1 VPLPPVLESAN
12 ALDLSP
18 RIVGSTT
25 VVASPTDNTETIIAS
40 VTVPGGLSYATGV
53 FVVAWA
59 AFTVGTSGTAVNLRV
74 RQTDVAG
81 AVKAAT
87 GAVNEGVTAATQ
99 LGVRV
104 AWGLD
109 AAPADG
115 QIYKATLTV
124 TGGAAASTVSAV
136 FLGAIAV

>member
-1 VPLPPVLESAN
+1 VPLPFLESAN

-25 VVASPTDNTETIIAS
+25 VVASPTDNAETIIAS

-53 FVVAWA
+53 FVVSWA

-81 AVKAAT
+81 TVKAAT
-87 GAVNEGVTAATQ
+87 GATNEGVTAATQ

>member
-1 VPLPPVLESAN
+1 MPGDPFVQSARGI
-12 ALDLSP
+12 DLSA
-18 RIVGSTT
+18 RIAASTT

-53 FVVAWA
+53 LVVAFA
-59 AFTVGTSGTAVNLRV
+59 AFTVGTSGTAVNLKI
-74 RQTDVAG
+74 RQTDASGTTIV
-81 AVKAAT
+81 AT
-87 GAVNEGVTAATQ
+87 GATNEGVTAATQ
-99 LGVRV
+99 LGERV

-109 AAPADG
+109 TAPADG

-136 FLGAIAV
+136 FLGVFAV

>member
-1 VPLPPVLESAN
+1 MPGLPFLESAN

-18 RIVGSTT
+18 RIVGSTV
-25 VVASPTDNTETIIAS
+25 VVASPAAGAETIIAS

-59 AFTVGTSGTAVNLRV
+59 AFTVGTDGVSANLRI

-81 AVKAAT
+81 TVKSAT
-87 GAVNEGVTAATQ
+87 GATNAGVLAATQ
-99 LGVRV
+99 LAALV

-109 AAPADG
+109 TAPTAG
-115 QIYKATLTV
+115 GIYKATLEI
-124 TGGAAASTVSAV
+124 GSGSAASTVSAV